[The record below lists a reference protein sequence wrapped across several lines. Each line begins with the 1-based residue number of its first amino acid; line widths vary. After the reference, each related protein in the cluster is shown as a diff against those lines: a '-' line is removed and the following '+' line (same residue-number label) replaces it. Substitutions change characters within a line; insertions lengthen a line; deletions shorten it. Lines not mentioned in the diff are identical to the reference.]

1 MKGEIFIM
9 SNLELLASIKMS
21 NQRNA
26 FGESAVAVSDIKW
39 DEFYNSQ
46 KKTIEEYKKYIDVV
60 ISNTTNIEDD
70 MEVKVI
76 TEIPIFQEDI
86 VNDLIIKFER
96 AENTVTDITEEELYM
111 KDVKDTAVYPM
122 KETVT
127 SLSSYIE
134 KYNIFIKGLKKLAFT
149 LKGYLNDTEVVLQH
163 LIDSDKT
170 DSDKVLKFYLS
181 SMRIIRYY
189 MIELVSYGEAFK
201 NTLDD

>member
-1 MKGEIFIM
+1 M

-21 NQRNA
+21 NYGNA

-86 VNDLIIKFER
+86 VNELITKFER
-96 AENTVTDITEEELYM
+96 AENTVSDITEEELYM
-111 KDVKDTAVYPM
+111 KDVQDTAVYPAV
-122 KETVT
+122 ETVT

-134 KYNIFIKGLKKLAFT
+134 KYNIFIKGLKQLALKL
-149 LKGYLNDTEVVLQH
+149 KEYLNYSESLVQYLMDGGKP
-163 LIDSDKT
+163 DSEKI
-170 DSDKVLKFYLS
+170 LKFYLDG
-181 SMRIIRYY
+181 MRIIRTY
-189 MIELVSYGEAFK
+189 MIKLVSYGEAFK

>member
-1 MKGEIFIM
+1 M

-26 FGESAVAVSDIKW
+26 FGESAVAISDVRW

-46 KKTIEEYKKYIDVV
+46 KKIIEEYKKYIDVV
-60 ISNTTNIEDD
+60 ISNTTNIKDD

-96 AENTVTDITEEELYM
+96 ADNTVTDITEEELYM
-111 KDVKDTAVYPM
+111 EDVNDKAVYPM

-149 LKGYLNDTEVVLQH
+149 LKNYLNDTEVVLQH

>member
-1 MKGEIFIM
+1 MN
-9 SNLELLASIKMS
+9 NLELLASVKMS

-26 FGESAVAVSDIKW
+26 FGEGAVAISDIKW

-46 KKTIEEYKKYIDVV
+46 KKTIEEYKRYIDVV
-60 ISNTTNIEDD
+60 IANTTNIKDD

-96 AENTVTDITEEELYM
+96 ADNTVTDITEEALYM
-111 KDVKDTAVYPM
+111 KDVKDKAVYPM

-149 LKGYLNDTEVVLQH
+149 LKSYLNDNEAVLQH

>member
-1 MKGEIFIM
+1 M

-21 NQRNA
+21 NYGNA
-26 FGESAVAVSDIKW
+26 FGESTVAVSDIKW
-39 DEFYNSQ
+39 DEFYISQ

-76 TEIPIFQEDI
+76 TEVPIFQEDL
-86 VNDLIIKFER
+86 VNELITKFER
-96 AENTVTDITEEELYM
+96 AENTVSDITEEELYM
-111 KDVKDTAVYPM
+111 KDVQDTAVYPM

-134 KYNIFIKGLKKLAFT
+134 KYNIFINGLKQLALKL
-149 LKGYLNDTEVVLQH
+149 KEYLNYSESLVQYLMDGGKP
-163 LIDSDKT
+163 DSEKI
-170 DSDKVLKFYLS
+170 LKFYLNG
-181 SMRIIRYY
+181 MRIIRTY
-189 MIELVSYGEAFK
+189 MIKLVSYGEAFK

>member
-1 MKGEIFIM
+1 M

-21 NQRNA
+21 NYGNA

-46 KKTIEEYKKYIDVV
+46 KKTIEEYKRYIDVV
-60 ISNTTNIEDD
+60 IANTTNIKDD

-86 VNDLIIKFER
+86 VNELITKFER
-96 AENTVTDITEEELYM
+96 AENTVSDITEEELYI
-111 KDVKDTAVYPM
+111 KDVQDTAVYPAV
-122 KETVT
+122 ETVT

-134 KYNIFIKGLKKLAFT
+134 KYNIFIKGLKQLALKL
-149 LKGYLNDTEVVLQH
+149 KEYLNYSESLVQYLMDGGKP
-163 LIDSDKT
+163 DSEKI
-170 DSDKVLKFYLS
+170 LKFYLDG
-181 SMRIIRYY
+181 MRIIRTY
-189 MIELVSYGEAFK
+189 MIKLVSYGEAFK

>member
-1 MKGEIFIM
+1 M
-9 SNLELLASIKMS
+9 SNLELLASVKMG
-21 NQRNA
+21 NYGNA
-26 FGESAVAVSDIKW
+26 FGESAVAISDIKW

-86 VNDLIIKFER
+86 VNELITKFER
-96 AENTVTDITEEELYM
+96 AENTVSDITEEELYM
-111 KDVKDTAVYPM
+111 KNVQDTAVYPM

-134 KYNIFIKGLKKLAFT
+134 KYNIFINGLKQLALKL
-149 LKGYLNDTEVVLQH
+149 KEYLNYSESLLQY
-163 LIDSDKT
+163 LIDGGKPDSDKI
-170 DSDKVLKFYLS
+170 LKFYLDG
-181 SMRIIRYY
+181 MRIIRTY
-189 MIELVSYGEAFK
+189 MIKLVSYGEAFK

>member
-1 MKGEIFIM
+1 M
-9 SNLELLASIKMS
+9 SNLELLASVKMS
-21 NQRNA
+21 NQRNT

-96 AENTVTDITEEELYM
+96 ADNTVTDITEEELYM

-149 LKGYLNDTEVVLQH
+149 LKNYLNDTEIVLQH

-181 SMRIIRYY
+181 SMRILRYY